1 MIASVPYV
9 PPDTMKNVA
18 ATRGQSVIFATLFF
32 VEVKTWEGICAG
44 RDTVLN
50 FYSRPPKVT
59 LAVEF
64 PQASALFEEYKL
76 CTCMQEKNAP
86 KQKYFRRQNAR
97 RTARGTIRRAN
108 SLPAR
113 PVLHSASLYLSS

>member
-1 MIASVPYV
+1 V

-18 ATRGQSVIFATLFF
+18 ATSGQSVIFAALFF

-59 LAVEF
+59 LAIKF

-76 CTCMQEKNAP
+76 CTCMQEKNAS
-86 KQKYFRRQNAR
+86 KQKYFRQEN
-97 RTARGTIRRAN
+97 GWKLEEGVSVLYAN
-108 SLPAR
+108 LIFSFVGAASGR
-113 PVLHSASLYLSS
+113 PSFFATD

>member
-1 MIASVPYV
+1 MISSVPYV

-32 VEVKTWEGICAG
+32 VEGRTWEGICAG

-59 LAVEF
+59 LALEF

-76 CTCMQEKNAP
+76 CTCMQEKNELVQIFLLR
-86 KQKYFRRQNAR
+86 K
-97 RTARGTIRRAN
+97 RTQE
-108 SLPAR
+108 
-113 PVLHSASLYLSS
+113 VQE

>member
-18 ATRGQSVIFATLFF
+18 ATSGQSVIFATLFF
-32 VEVKTWEGICAG
+32 VEGRTWEGICAG

-59 LAVEF
+59 LALIFAE
-64 PQASALFEEYKL
+64 QAHFLKNTSSAPACKKKMSLRENFLATEAY
-76 CTCMQEKNAP
+76 TGVQEVLYAVRK
-86 KQKYFRRQNAR
+86 FWLRTDLRR
-97 RTARGTIRRAN
+97 
-108 SLPAR
+108 
-113 PVLHSASLYLSS
+113 